1 MSNIHYIILIV
12 ALWSIYLVFTFRSKL
27 EKKYQKKVKET
38 EKKIEEITEKK
49 EALKLE
55 PKVGQESFS
64 DVNYEKA
71 KKDKRERDLKT
82 WKGLYLN

>member
-1 MSNIHYIILIV
+1 MGNIHYIILIV

-27 EKKYQKKVKET
+27 EKKYQKKDKEA
-38 EKKIEEITEKK
+38 EKKIGGITEKK

-55 PKVGQESFS
+55 PKVGQEAIP

-71 KKDKRERDLKT
+71 RKDRRERDLKI
-82 WKGLYLN
+82 WKSLDT